1 MDYQSPAQELERF
14 LNFIDSCT
22 DEYRL
27 ACDIVNE
34 EDRRLQDLLHEMEF
48 AEDRAER
55 NRTATRLQHSRQFRR
70 QNKNIVKR
78 DEQIV
83 KFFEDQNNRSVLN
96 RLRQLLGK
104 QRKEEDYL
112 NGEKVYKPR
121 VEKR

>member
-1 MDYQSPAQELERF
+1 MDYQSPAQELEHF